1 MLWLLLQ
8 QFEVEAP
15 MTEDTLS
22 TRDPEHARKF
32 HESFQKINKSIRRLM
47 QLSSLNF
54 DIVKFRYDQ

>member
-32 HESFQKINKSIRRLM
+32 QENFQKITNP
-47 QLSSLNF
+47 
-54 DIVKFRYDQ
+54 

>member
-15 MTEDTLS
+15 MTDTLS
-22 TRDPEHARKF
+22 TRDPEHARKISQF
-32 HESFQKINKSIRRLM
+32 FSKNNKSIRRSM

-54 DIVKFRYDQ
+54 DIVGFSYDQ